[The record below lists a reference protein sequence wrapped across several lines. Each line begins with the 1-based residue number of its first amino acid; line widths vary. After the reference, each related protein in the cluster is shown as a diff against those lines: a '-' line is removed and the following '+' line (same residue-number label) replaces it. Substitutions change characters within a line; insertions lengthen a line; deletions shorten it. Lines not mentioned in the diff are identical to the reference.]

1 VRPGGPARAS
11 RSARRVSAAPAGN
24 GNRRGAAV
32 ERQFKRIAIVNRG
45 EPAMRLIH
53 AVRELNREQG
63 LGLETVALYTDV
75 DRGAMFV
82 READDAVAIGPA
94 TYVDDLGRPRTGY
107 LDYQRLERALVEG
120 RADAAWVGWGF
131 VAEHPEFAEQ
141 CRRLGVVFIG
151 PAPEVMRR
159 LGDKIGAK
167 RLAESAG
174 VPVAPWSG
182 GPVETIEEASRHAE
196 RIGYPLMVKA
206 TAGGGGRGIR
216 RVHAAGELERALT
229 SARDEASR
237 TFGDPTVFME
247 RLAGGARHIEVQVIA
262 DHHGTAWAAGVRDCS
277 VQRRYQKVVEES
289 ASTALTPTQDRELRE
304 AAVRLCLAAGYRNAG
319 TVEFLYD
326 LERRAFSFMEVN
338 ARLQVEHP
346 VTEVTT
352 GLDLVK
358 LQLHVARGGRL
369 GEGPPAPVG
378 HAVEVRL
385 NAEDPDNDFAPG
397 PGTLELFRIA
407 TGPGLR
413 TETGFVEGDVVPA
426 EFDSMIAKLVAWGH
440 DRGEALA
447 RLSRALAES
456 AVVIRGGASNKAFL
470 LELLQHPDLQAGAVD
485 TGWLD
490 RLTAR
495 ERRPSDL
502 HADVAL
508 LQAAVEAYDVEL
520 AAEQARFFAGAAR
533 GRPEV
538 RQGVGVTKD
547 LRHHGHSYQVT
558 VCRVGPRAYRVE
570 VEGHHA
576 DLEVERTG
584 PFDRRVRY
592 GGRRWRVLTARNG
605 PNQLVEVEGAP
616 HSIAGDDGGVVRAP
630 APAVVV
636 SVAVR
641 PGDELAPG
649 DTLAVVEAMK
659 TETTVTA
666 PFGGRVTHVLVSS
679 NMRVDAGAPLV
690 QIEAT
695 GGAAAAGGQR
705 IRFGAPA
712 PTGPHQPDSLARV
725 RQALEGLHHQ
735 TLGFDV
741 GPADARRLLDDYDA
755 AAKALDPADPVLLV
769 AEDEVLA
776 TFADVCSLFRPAPE
790 HAGIEGEQVHSA
802 QRDLHTYLRFPDQ
815 ASERLPAAF
824 LEELRRALRHY
835 GVGSLDRGPVLDE
848 SLLWIYKAHRR
859 ADQQVPAVTAIL
871 ERRLEHRDLLAAA
884 ADPGLRVLLDR
895 LVAATRRRFQA
906 ASDLAKEVRYRYF
919 DQPLLE
925 QARDRV
931 YQQVLAGLAELEADP
946 GGPGRERRIA
956 ALVACPQPLKNLLTS
971 RFPTAGPGLR
981 EAMLEVLTR
990 RYYRIRRL
998 EGVRVTV
1005 ADGHALVTAA
1015 YDHQGA
1021 RVHAVTTF
1029 AEHDRLGEAARAT
1042 LPVLAAIPAGHDAVV
1057 DFYVWRPVAV
1067 GDPDATERQVR
1078 ATLNAAGFPRRLR
1091 RIVVAVTAPGRGLG
1105 MAGTEYFTY
1114 RPGPSDDDGYV
1125 EERLYRGLHPMM
1137 GKRLQLWRLGEFDI
1151 ERLPSVEDVYLFHG
1165 VARSNP
1171 KDERLFAIAEV
1182 RDVTPARDDA
1192 GRVVGLPHLERM
1204 LLEAFAGIRR
1214 FQSRRPAKARL
1225 HWNRVLLHVW
1235 PPLRLTGDELYRVVR
1250 RIEPETEDLGLEKLV
1265 VRVRVPDRHGGE
1277 PRDRVL
1283 HISNPAG
1290 RGPVLRLEA
1299 PGDQPIKPLTP
1310 YWQGVVQL
1318 RRRGL
1323 VHPYEL
1329 VRMLTSGGGQVRSD
1343 FPPGDFTEHD
1353 LDGDGRLAPV
1363 DRPYGENHAGV
1374 VVGVIRNVTAVYPEG
1389 ITRVA
1394 LLGDPARS
1402 LGSLAEPECARIIAA
1417 VDLAERLGV
1426 PLEWFAVSA
1435 GAKISMDSGT
1445 ENMDWIARVLRRLV
1459 EFTQAGGEVNLVVNG
1474 INVGAQPY
1482 WNAEATMLMHTR
1494 GILVMTPDGAMVLTG
1509 KQALDYSGGVSAE
1522 DNYGIGGYEPV
1533 MGPNGQAQYR
1543 APDLAA
1549 ACRILLRHYE
1559 HAYVAPGERFPR
1571 RAVTTDPVDRDVRA
1585 HPVAEDGSG
1594 FARVGEIFS
1603 DDTNPGRKRPFA
1615 IRAVMAAAVDAD
1627 HQPLERWAGMKD
1639 AETAVVWD
1647 AHLGGYPVTLV
1658 GIESRP
1664 VPRRGFVP
1672 ADGPDQWTS
1681 GTLFPRSSKK
1691 VARAINAASGNR
1703 PVVVLANLSGFDGS
1717 PESMRRL
1724 QLEYGAEIGRAVVN
1738 FDGPMVFC
1746 VVSRYHGG
1754 AFVVFS
1760 RHLNEHLEVAALEGT
1775 YASVIG
1781 GAPAAAVVFVRE
1793 VDARTRADPRLR
1805 ALEEQVAA
1813 ASIDRGA
1820 GHEPPGPPADQAPLR
1835 ARLRELTGEVR
1846 NEKLGEVAEEFDRV
1860 HSVQRAQRVGS
1871 VDRIIPAAT
1880 LRPYLVDAVE
1890 RGMRQTIDRAARRRG
1905 PGTLPVDRGGPAGAG
1920 R

>member
-1 VRPGGPARAS
+1 
-11 RSARRVSAAPAGN
+11 
-24 GNRRGAAV
+24 V

-63 LGLETVALYTDV
+63 LGLETVALYTDI
-75 DRGAMFV
+75 DQGAMFV
-82 READDAVAIGPA
+82 READHAVAIGPA
-94 TYVDDLGRPRTGY
+94 TYVDDLGHPHTGY
-107 LDYQRLERALVEG
+107 LDYRRLERALVEG
-120 RADAAWVGWGF
+120 RAEAAWVGWGF
-131 VAEHPEFAEQ
+131 VAEHPEFAEL

-151 PAPEVMRR
+151 PDPEVMRR

-167 RLAESAG
+167 RLAEAAG

-182 GPVETIEEASRHAE
+182 GPVETIEEARRHAD

-216 RVHAAGELERALT
+216 RVLAAAELDRAFT

-247 RLAGGARHIEVQVIA
+247 RLAEGARHIEVQVIA

-289 ASTALTPTQDRELRE
+289 ASTALTAEQDRELRG

-369 GEGPPAPVG
+369 GEEGPPATVG

-397 PGTLELFRIA
+397 PGTLDLFRIA
-407 TGPGLR
+407 TGPGVR

-456 AVVIRGGASNKAFL
+456 AVVIRGGTSNKAFL
-470 LELLQHPDLQAGAVD
+470 LELLQHPDLRAGMVD

-490 RLTAR
+490 RLTAG

-508 LQAAVEAYDVEL
+508 LQAAVEAYDAEL
-520 AAEQARFFAGAAR
+520 AAEQGRFFAGATR

-538 RQGVGVTKD
+538 REGVGVTMD
-547 LRHHGHSYQVT
+547 LRHHGHVYQVT
-558 VCRVGPRAYRVE
+558 VCRVGPRSYRVE
-570 VEGHHA
+570 VDGHLA
-576 DLEVERTG
+576 ELEIERAG
-584 PFDRRVRY
+584 PFDRRVWY
-592 GGRRWRVLTARNG
+592 GGRRWRVLTVRG
-605 PNQLVEVEGAP
+605 GLDQLVEVEGVP
-616 HSIAGDDGGVVRAP
+616 HSISGDDGGVVRAP

-649 DTLAVVEAMK
+649 DKLAVLEAMK

-666 PFGGRVTHVLVSS
+666 PFGGRVARVLVSS
-679 NMRVDAGAPLV
+679 NMQVDAGAPLV
-690 QIEAT
+690 QID
-695 GGAAAAGGQR
+695 AADGPVSAGGR

-712 PTGPHQPDSLARV
+712 PPPPADPLARA
-725 RQALEGLHHQ
+725 RQALEGIHRQ
-735 TLGFDV
+735 TLGFDL
-741 GPADARRLLDDYDA
+741 GAADARQLLDGYAA
-755 AAKALDPADPVLLV
+755 AAKELDSADPVLLA

-776 TFADVCSLFRPAPE
+776 TFADICSLFRPAPE
-790 HAGIEGEQVHSA
+790 HTDVEGEQVYSA
-802 QRDLHTYLRFPDQ
+802 QTDLHTYLRFPDQ
-815 ASERLPAAF
+815 ATERLPAAF
-824 LEELRRALRHY
+824 LDELRRALRHY
-835 GVGSLDRGPVLDE
+835 GIGSLDRGPVLDE

-859 ADQQVPAVTAIL
+859 ADQQVPAIIAIL
-871 ERRLEHRDLLAAA
+871 ERRLEHQDLLASA
-884 ADPGLRVLLDR
+884 ADPGLLALLDR
-895 LVAATRRRFQA
+895 LVAATRRRYQA
-906 ASDLAKEVRYRYF
+906 ASDLAKEVRYRCF
-919 DQPLLE
+919 DQPVLE

-931 YQQVLAGLAELEADP
+931 YQQALAQLGELDADP

-971 RFPTAGPGLR
+971 RFPGAGPGLR
-981 EAMLEVLTR
+981 EVMLEVLTR

-998 EGVRVTV
+998 DRVRSTA
-1005 ADGHALVTAA
+1005 ADGHVIATAE

-1021 RVHAVTTF
+1021 RIHAVTTF
-1029 AEHDRLGEAARAT
+1029 AEHDRLGEAARAIF
-1042 LPVLAAIPAGHDAVV
+1042 PVLTEVPAAHDVVV
-1057 DFYVWRPVAV
+1057 DFYVWRPATVS
-1067 GDPDATERQVR
+1067 DPDATERQVR
-1078 ATLNAAGFPRRLR
+1078 ALLNATGFPRRLR
-1091 RIVVAVTAPGRGLG
+1091 RIVVAVTGPGRG

-1114 RPGPSDDDGYV
+1114 RPAADGGYA

-1137 GKRLQLWRLGEFDI
+1137 AKRLELWRLGEFDLQ
-1151 ERLPSVEDVYLFHG
+1151 RLPSVEDVYLFHG

-1214 FQSRRPAKARL
+1214 FQSHRPARARL

-1235 PPLRLTGDELYRVVR
+1235 PPLRLTGEELYRVVR

-1290 RGPVLRLEA
+1290 RGPVLRLDA
-1299 PGDQPIKPLTP
+1299 PADQPVKPLTP

-1329 VRMLTSGGGQVRSD
+1329 VRMLTSGDGQARSD
-1343 FPPGDFTEHD
+1343 FPPGDFAEHD

-1363 DRPYGENHAGV
+1363 DRPYGENRAGL
-1374 VVGVIRNVTAVYPEG
+1374 VVGVIRNFTAAYPEG
-1389 ITRVA
+1389 IARVA
-1394 LLGDPARS
+1394 ILGDPARS

-1417 VDLAERLGV
+1417 IDLAERLGV

-1549 ACRILLRHYE
+1549 ACRILLRHYD
-1559 HAYVAPGERFPR
+1559 HAYVVPGERFPR
-1571 RAVTTDPVDRDVRA
+1571 RAVTADPVDRDVCA
-1585 HPVAEDGSG
+1585 HPIASDGSG

-1603 DDTNPGRKRPFA
+1603 DQTNPGRKRPFA

-1647 AHLGGYPVTLV
+1647 AHLGGYPVTLL

-1664 VPRRGFVP
+1664 APRRGFVP

-1681 GTLFPRSSKK
+1681 GTLFPQSSKK

-1717 PESMRRL
+1717 PESMRKL

-1738 FDGPMVFC
+1738 FDGPIVFC

-1760 RHLNEHLEVAALEGT
+1760 RHLNENLEVAALEGT

-1805 ALEEQVAA
+1805 ALDAEVAA
-1813 ASIDRGA
+1813 ASPA
-1820 GHEPPGPPADQAPLR
+1820 GQAALR
-1835 ARLRELTGEVR
+1835 ARLRELTREVR
-1846 NEKLGEVAEEFDRV
+1846 NEKLGEVAEEFDHV
-1860 HSVQRAQRVGS
+1860 HSVQRAQQVGS

-1890 RGMRQTIDRAARRRG
+1890 RGMRRALERA
-1905 PGTLPVDRGGPAGAG
+1905 AGAG
-1920 R
+1920 SRRASP